1 MADLL
6 FNEFAISEWLDQR
19 RRAMV
24 DEIQKASI
32 PRGSIGIADSA
43 VADEYAQRF
52 RVELARIVGEPHA
65 EATNR
70 DNPDPVRFV
79 LKVAGDLDLLRC
91 SSPDFRGRL
100 EGTMRDS
107 ELSFV
112 HSFPEFDAAEAKKWI
127 REQMAEVERRLAQFT
142 PAIDAYNDA
151 LPQAALAK
159 VVEVKAEVAKRR
171 AFLDALNAKDPD

>member
-6 FNEFAISEWLDQR
+6 FNEFAISDWLDQR

-32 PRGSIGIADSA
+32 PRGSIQDADSA
-43 VADEYAQRF
+43 VAGEYAQRF
-52 RVELARIVGEPHA
+52 RVEMARIVGEPRA
-65 EATNR
+65 EATDP

-91 SSPDFRGRL
+91 SSPEFRGRL

-112 HSFPEFDAAEAKKWI
+112 HSFPTFDVAEARQWI
-127 REQMAEVERRLAQFT
+127 GERVAEVERRLGRFA
-142 PAIDAYNDA
+142 PAIDAYNEA

-159 VVEVKAEVAKRR
+159 VAEVKAELAKRR
-171 AFLDALNAKDPD
+171 AFLDALNAKEPD